1 MTSSARPFVW
11 YELMTSDMDA
21 AERFYR
27 SVVGWDAQAWGGP
40 DARYTILN
48 AGGKP
53 AAGLM
58 TIPEEARQGGARPAW
73 IGYIYAP
80 DVDAATERLRA
91 AGGHVHRAPA
101 DIPEVG
107 RFAVVSDPQGAMFM
121 LFAPSGGDNAPTPPM
136 TPGHVGWHELYAADG
151 PSAFDFYAAQFGWTV
166 DHDMDMGPM
175 GVYRLFATGG
185 LATGGMMTKPPEVP
199 VPMWLFYFVVPA
211 LDAAS
216 ARVTEGGGQIIN
228 GPMEVPG
235 GAWIVQCLD
244 PQGAMFALVAA
255 VR

>member
-235 GAWIVQCLD
+235 GAWIVQCVD

>member
-1 MTSSARPFVW
+1 MSAQPFVW
-11 YELMTSDMDA
+11 YELMTTDMDA

-27 SVVGWDAQAWGGP
+27 SVVGWDAQAWGS
-40 DARYTILN
+40 AENRYTILN

-58 TIPEEARQGGARPAW
+58 TIPDEARNSGARPAW
-73 IGYIYAP
+73 LGYIYAP
-80 DVDAATERLRA
+80 DVDAATEKLRG
-91 AGGHVHRAPA
+91 AGGRVYREPA

-121 LFAPSGGDNAPTPPM
+121 LFTPSGGDNTPAAPM
-136 TPGHVGWHELYAADG
+136 TPGHVGWHELYAVDG
-151 PSAFDFYAAQFGWTV
+151 PSAFEFYAGQFGWTK

-175 GVYRLFATGG
+175 GVYRLFAAGG
-185 LATGGMMTKPPEVP
+185 PAIGGIMTKPPEVP
-199 VPMWLFYFVVPA
+199 VAMWVFYFVVPA
-211 LDAAS
+211 LDAAV

-235 GAWIVQCLD
+235 GAWIVQALD

-255 VR
+255 RR